1 MATGGSVFRGS
12 GARWPAILL
21 TALAVGWFAPAA
33 SAGPAPDSA
42 ASEAVTAGPPAA
54 TTGDGA
60 AAPGEKPSDAARK
73 LERSIARFFEEHLG
87 GWASKEMFGV
97 AVWQFFAAFLF
108 IFLGLVAKKVSDFVM
123 EKKVIPLLKRTHLEF
138 DHLLAEAASK
148 PIGCLL
154 LLGGLGLA
162 VASLRLPTEPNVRDF
177 AYGALKVFLAADVV
191 WFLFR
196 VVDVAVEYLS
206 RMAKRTQSKLDDQL
220 VPLIRKALKVTIGV
234 VCGVWVVQLLGYSV
248 SSLLAGLGIG
258 GLAVALALQ
267 DSLANFFGSVFIF
280 LDRPF
285 AVGDTVKIGDVTGT
299 VEQIGFRSTRIRTF
313 DATLVAIPNKHV
325 ADSGIDNWTRRP
337 NRRVFQSVGVTYET
351 TADQMQQAVA
361 AIRKILEGDEG
372 VDPQGVIVR
381 FEDFGASSLDIR
393 VVYFTKATD
402 YAGYLETRERV
413 NLAIMRALEQLGL
426 AIAFPTRTVYFEG
439 AVARA
444 LAGRAETNRSGA
456 KG

>member
-1 MATGGSVFRGS
+1 MAVCGTVWTRQFIGL
-12 GARWPAILL
+12 AC
-21 TALAVGWFAPAA
+21 ALAAA
-33 SAGPAPDSA
+33 SVMAWVCVAF
-42 ASEAVTAGPPAA
+42 
-54 TTGDGA
+54 A
-60 AAPGEKPSDAARK
+60 AAPPSEEAAPPGSTARPDAVNETAAK
-73 LERSIARFFEEHLG
+73 VEEAISRFFEEHLG
-87 GWASKEMFGV
+87 AWASKEVLGV
-97 AVWQFFAAFLF
+97 AVWQFLAAFLF
-108 IFLGLVAKKVSDFVM
+108 ILLGLVAKRVSDYVM
-123 EKKVIPLLKRTHLEF
+123 ERKIIPLLKRTPFQF

-148 PIGCLL
+148 PIGYLL

-162 VASLRLPTEPNVRDF
+162 VAALRLPTEPNIRDF
-177 AYGALKVFLAADVV
+177 AYGALKVLLAADVV

-220 VPLIRKALKVTIGV
+220 VPLVSKALKVTIGV
-234 VCGVWVVQLLGYSV
+234 ICGVWVVQLLGYSV

-337 NRRVFQSVGVTYET
+337 TRRVFQSVGVTYET

-361 AIRKILEGDEG
+361 AIRRILEADEG
-372 VDPQGVIVR
+372 VAPEGVIVR

-393 VVYFTKATD
+393 VVYFTKAPD
-402 YAGYLETRERV
+402 YAGYLEARERV

-426 AIAFPTRTVYFEG
+426 SIAFPTQTVYFEG
-439 AVARA
+439 DVARA
-444 LAGRAETNRSGA
+444 LAGRAETNRPET